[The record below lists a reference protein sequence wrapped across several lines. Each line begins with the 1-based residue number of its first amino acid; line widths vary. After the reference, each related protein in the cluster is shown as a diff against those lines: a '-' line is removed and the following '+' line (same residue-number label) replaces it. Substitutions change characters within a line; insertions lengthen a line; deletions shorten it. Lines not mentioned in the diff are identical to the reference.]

1 MSLRRLSLTVI
12 LITILGTFT
21 SSRTFAQTDKGKY
34 EVERTDFKFVVSDGV
49 KLECTKFV
57 PKGDMPS
64 GGWPAMIF
72 CHGYGGSKRDEL
84 PHAEDQAKFGYYT
97 IVYSMRGQGKS
108 GGKSNLISTLEMR
121 DFTELVNYVKNE
133 ENVNAE
139 KLGATGGS
147 QGGTIPF
154 MAACNGLDL
163 KCIVSDVASPDFAT
177 SWIENSSVKMTLLWS
192 LSYDTSIVRY
202 NNRVKRMR
210 EWILSE
216 KPEYWDSLAFYV
228 PLERDFMNRVDMC
241 NTPIMVSTVWQ
252 DRFFNTLGMIKA
264 GEILKSPFRM
274 YYGTF
279 DAHGADPYE
288 PEMRYQEHLTGDW
301 INYWMGGIE
310 NGVMDSMRYVY
321 SPSLYPINTSNPPA
335 MWTWSRG
342 YSNTWPPEGTEN
354 IKFYFTGNGNLTNK
368 EGEYGELE
376 YRNDV
381 SGISLTEA
389 VNYEFKGNNFES
401 KFKKNEL
408 GFVTEPLSE
417 EVTMAGTPSVQL
429 NYSCDA
435 TVSQYNF
442 QIWEIHPDNTTKL
455 VTRINYT
462 DREIIP
468 GKVKTAVFDG
478 LSHSHIFQKGSRI
491 KIVLTNLDNTGD
503 DRFLRTNPFVL
514 PVTKKSTSKIFVS
527 GADGTYITLPL
538 INYGK

>member
-1 MSLRRLSLTVI
+1 MKI
-12 LITILGTFT
+12 LVKILIITILGAILPTT
-21 SSRTFAQTDKGKY
+21 LQGQTNTGKY

-57 PKGDMPS
+57 PKGQIPA

-72 CHGYGGSKRDEL
+72 CHGYGGNKGNEL

-108 GGKSNLISTLEMR
+108 EGKSNLISSLEMR
-121 DFTELVNYVKNE
+121 DFKELVTYVKNE
-133 ENVNAE
+133 ETVNPDIV
-139 KLGATGGS
+139 GATGGS

-154 MAACNGLDL
+154 MAACNGLDM

-177 SWIENSSVKMTLLWS
+177 SWIENNSVKMTLLWS

-202 NNRVKRMR
+202 NNRVKSMR
-210 EWILSE
+210 RWILSE
-216 KPEYWDSLAFYV
+216 KPDYWDSLAFYV
-228 PLERDFMNRVDMC
+228 PLERDFMDRVETC
-241 NTPIMVSTVWQ
+241 KTPIMISTVWQ
-252 DRFFNTLGMIKA
+252 DRFFSTKGMIEA
-264 GEILKSPFRM
+264 GEILRSPFRM

-288 PEMRYQEHLTGDW
+288 PEMKYQEGIVGDW

-321 SPSLYPINTSNPPA
+321 SPSLYPINMSNPPS
-335 MWTWSRG
+335 MWTWSRL
-342 YSNTWPPEGTEN
+342 YTNSWPPEGTEN
-354 IKFYFTGNGNLTNK
+354 VKFYFTGNGNLTNK

-381 SGISLTEA
+381 SGLTLEEA
-389 VNYEFKGNNFES
+389 VNYEFKGNAFES

-417 EVTMAGTPSVQL
+417 EVIMVGTPSVHL

-435 TVSQYNF
+435 TVGQYNF
-442 QIWEIHPDNTTKL
+442 QIWEVHPDNTTKL

-462 DREIIP
+462 DRNNFP
-468 GKVKTAVFDG
+468 GKVKTAEFEG
-478 LSHSHIFQKGSRI
+478 LSHSHIFQKGSKI
-491 KIVLTNLDNTGD
+491 KIVLTNLDNTKD

-527 GADGTYITLPL
+527 GTNGTFITLPL
-538 INYGK
+538 INYRK

>member
-1 MSLRRLSLTVI
+1 MKMFLRIIYIIILAGAIPGTTLSQTE
-12 LITILGTFT
+12 TGTY
-21 SSRTFAQTDKGKY
+21 D
-34 EVERTDFKFVVSDGV
+34 VERTDFKFALSDGI

-57 PKGDMPS
+57 PKGEMPT

-72 CHGYGGSKRDEL
+72 CHGFGGNKEGEL

-121 DFTELVNYVKNE
+121 DFTELVSYVKNE
-133 ENVNAE
+133 ETVNPDIV
-139 KLGATGGS
+139 GATGGS

-177 SWIENSSVKMTLLWS
+177 SWIENNSVKMTLLWS
-192 LSYDTSIVRY
+192 LSYDTTIVRY

-216 KPEYWDSLAFYV
+216 KPDHWDSLAFYI
-228 PLERDFMNRVDMC
+228 PLERDFMNRVEMC
-241 NTPIMVSTVWQ
+241 NTPIMISTVWQ
-252 DRFFNTLGMIKA
+252 DKFFNTRGMIQA

-301 INYWMGGIE
+301 VNYWMGGQD
-310 NGVMDSMRYVY
+310 NGVMDSARYVY
-321 SPSLYPINTSNPPA
+321 SPSLYPVNTSNPPA

-342 YSNTWPPEGTEN
+342 YSNTWPPPGTDDV
-354 IKFYFTGNGNLTNK
+354 KFYFTGNGNLTNE

-376 YRNDV
+376 YHNDV

-389 VNYEFKGNNFES
+389 VNYEFKGNNFDS

-408 GFVTEPLSE
+408 GFVTELLKE
-417 EVTMAGTPSVQL
+417 EVMMAGTPSVHL
-429 NYSCDA
+429 NYSCNA

-462 DREIIP
+462 DRDINP
-468 GKVKTAVFDG
+468 NVVKTAIIEG

-491 KIVLTNLDNTGD
+491 KIVLTNLDNATD

-514 PVTKKSTSKIFVS
+514 PVIKKSSSKIFVS
-527 GADGTYITLPL
+527 GSDGSYITLPL
-538 INYGK
+538 INYVK